1 MVRDNKGTASMG
13 LAGKLYLKRSN
24 YGAFY
29 KDSLSMSQLKL
40 PNIPMPGYAGVCAGV
55 DRREIG
61 CARTFGR
68 FMPIHQIPKT
78 ADMMFEEDDSF
89 LSRGFGPNGKH
100 RNGHETYSVTEGA
113 LEADNLKIPPLDESE
128 LARRERRLNRIAGTS
143 KRAPYLQRASNDDAV
158 THIDA
163 DYRASPDYKSFHQ
176 FPPTSDKVS
185 YAPGKKSKWKFF
197 FFLFSSPFFFYYCSF
212 RGDDGAG
219 SLCFR
224 WAVVAVTCH
233 SFVELFAQH
242 LSCGQ
247 HVHHH

>member
-185 YAPGKKSKWKFF
+185 YAPDLSMDPAARLRRPKGSTERGFAPPRGVVPVQISTKF
-197 FFLFSSPFFFYYCSF
+197 S
-212 RGDDGAG
+212 
-219 SLCFR
+219 CFNLPTTDF
-224 WAVVAVTCH
+224 VTARKA
-233 SFVELFAQH
+233 FAPH
-242 LSCGQ
+242 
-247 HVHHH
+247 HVSQF